1 MLDRD
6 CSTLAR
12 ALGSGRVDALLA
24 EGVGKLL
31 RSKGLTVS
39 VAESCTGG
47 RLGDMLTDVPGS
59 SDYFLG
65 GIISYSNDAKVS
77 LLGVNSRT
85 LKAKG
90 AVSEEVAVQ
99 MAVGARTKFGADIGI
114 GITGVAGPAGG
125 TPTKPVGL
133 VYVAVSSRESSEC
146 SRNVF
151 RGSRSSIKDQSA
163 RKALEMLEKFLEKT
177 G

>member
-1 MLDRD
+1 M
-6 CSTLAR
+6 
-12 ALGSGRVDALLA
+12 LA
-24 EGVGKLL
+24 EEVGKLL
-31 RSKGLTVS
+31 RSKGLTIS

-47 RLGDMLTDVPGS
+47 RLGDVLTDVPGS

-65 GIISYSNDAKVS
+65 GVISYSNDAKVG

-90 AVSEEVAVQ
+90 AVSEEVAIQ
-99 MAVGARTKFGADIGI
+99 MASGARKRLGADIGI
-114 GITGVAGPAGG
+114 GITGVAGPSGG

-133 VYVAVSSRESSEC
+133 VYVAVSSRGSSEC

-163 RKALEMLEKFLEKT
+163 RKAMEMLGKFLGRT

>member
-1 MLDRD
+1 M
-6 CSTLAR
+6 
-12 ALGSGRVDALLA
+12 LA
-24 EGVGKLL
+24 EEVGRLL

-65 GIISYSNDAKVS
+65 GVISYSNDAKVS
-77 LLGVNSRT
+77 LLGVNSKT
-85 LKAKG
+85 LKVKG
-90 AVSEEVAVQ
+90 AVSEEVAIQ
-99 MAVGARTKFGADIGI
+99 MAAGARTKLGADIGI
-114 GITGVAGPAGG
+114 GITGIAGPAGG

-133 VYVAVSSRESSEC
+133 VYVAVSSRGSSVC

-151 RGSRSSIKDQSA
+151 RGSRSSIKDRSA
-163 RKALEMLEKFLEKT
+163 RKALEMLGEFLEKT
-177 G
+177 E

>member
-1 MLDRD
+1 M
-6 CSTLAR
+6 
-12 ALGSGRVDALLA
+12 LA
-24 EGVGKLL
+24 EEVGKLL

-65 GIISYSNDAKVS
+65 GVISYSDNAKVN
-77 LLGVNSRT
+77 LLGVKPRT

-90 AVSEEVAVQ
+90 AVSEEVAIQ
-99 MAVGARTKFGADIGI
+99 MAAGVRTKVGADIGI
-114 GITGVAGPAGG
+114 GITGIAGPAGG

-133 VYVAVSSRESSEC
+133 VYVAVSSTRSSEC

-163 RKALEMLEKFLEKT
+163 RKALELLGEFLERT